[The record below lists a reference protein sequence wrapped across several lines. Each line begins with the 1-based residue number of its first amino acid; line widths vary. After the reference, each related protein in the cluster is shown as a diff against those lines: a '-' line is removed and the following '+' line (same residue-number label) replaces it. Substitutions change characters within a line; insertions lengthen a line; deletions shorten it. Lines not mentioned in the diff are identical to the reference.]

1 MTIKRIIASGTVA
14 SLMVLPIVYS
24 QEQFEQSILSVYWLS
39 ALIVLFVLA
48 ALIIAYYKR
57 KIIFKKF
64 PKLKIGEKINQRI
77 FALKANI
84 GKINETK
91 YQSKLKGIKERKEAW
106 LKIYEEEKKKTE
118 EIEKQK
124 LIASRKEKKER
135 KRKLEEKP
143 AEKREKI
150 DFLSG
155 IKSIFAK
162 KATEQKIS
170 KESKLEE
177 DEFSK
182 IRQQFKKL
190 PSDTSSRFK
199 LEIAIARKIVEQNG
213 SFCISDVMKKMDML
227 YQMSGKERIDV
238 YDDIKSLVNGELCQ
252 KVSEK
257 NKVIYYRFV

>member
-39 ALIVLFVLA
+39 TLIVLFALA

-57 KIIFKKF
+57 KILFKKF
-64 PKLKIGEKINQRI
+64 PKLKIGEKINQQI
-77 FALKANI
+77 SALKANI
-84 GKINETK
+84 GKINEKK
-91 YQSKLKGIKERKEAW
+91 YQGKLKGIKERKEAW

-155 IKSIFAK
+155 IKSMFAK

-170 KESKLEE
+170 KESKG

-182 IRQQFKKL
+182 IKQQFKKL

-199 LEIAIARKIVEQNG
+199 LEIAIARKIVEHNG